1 MPGQR
6 LICNLTQAQQRED
19 DSQRSQQIQSGTTD
33 HPRQHAESSK
43 EAASRQA
50 DKQADLTVNL
60 LLEQLPG
67 RIQIDLISSL
77 KPGAA
82 RGNFSK

>member
-1 MPGQR
+1 MQKAAR
-6 LICNLTQAQQRED
+6 
-19 DSQRSQQIQSGTTD
+19 
-33 HPRQHAESSK
+33 RQ
-43 EAASRQA
+43 QA
-50 DKQADLTVNL
+50 DKQTSRQQADLTVNL